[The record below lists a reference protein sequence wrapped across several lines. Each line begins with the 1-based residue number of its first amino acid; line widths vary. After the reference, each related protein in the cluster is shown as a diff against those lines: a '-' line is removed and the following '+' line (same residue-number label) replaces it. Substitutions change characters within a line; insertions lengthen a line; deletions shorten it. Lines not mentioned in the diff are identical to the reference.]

1 MSACAN
7 DAKQNGDG
15 NDISS
20 PAQRSGA
27 SVTVCQ
33 CKTLMPVGVMDKQNC
48 EARRGARRLR

>member
-33 CKTLMPVGVMDKQNC
+33 RKTLMPVGVMDKQNC